1 VGLTQLGRFL
11 VVELTNSGL
20 NYRFDMNV
28 VFTTNNLLVV
38 DNVPVDR
45 EMLLVTDFMNLKIK
59 STQSFSSVYRGRMC
73 VCIHKASVHMYMSIY
88 IYTMC
93 ACVCL

>member
-11 VVELTNSGL
+11 VAELANSGL
-20 NYRFDMNV
+20 NYRFDMDV

-38 DNVPVDR
+38 VDVPVDR
-45 EMLLVTDFMNLKIK
+45 EMLLMTNFMNLKIK
-59 STQSFSSVYRGRMC
+59 LTQSFNSIYRGRMYVC
-73 VCIHKASVHMYMSIY
+73 VHKVSVHIYMSIY
-88 IYTMC
+88 IYIMC

>member
-11 VVELTNSGL
+11 VAELANSGL
-20 NYRFDMNV
+20 NYRFDMDV

-38 DNVPVDR
+38 GNVLVDR
-45 EMLLVTDFMNLKIK
+45 EMLLVIDFMNLKIK

-73 VCIHKASVHMYMSIY
+73 VCIHKVSVHMYMSIY
-88 IYTMC
+88 I
-93 ACVCL
+93 